1 MEVKDYYHILGVSEN
16 AGADEIK
23 KAYRVLAKKYHPDA
37 NNQDA
42 AAEAKF
48 KDISEAYAVLS
59 DPEKRQKYDQLRRFG
74 NTQPGGGDWFSFD
87 PSTFRRSGPGAPFEE
102 FGFSQGGGG
111 ISISDLLKEL
121 FGFEG
126 MARDHG
132 GATRSRTQPQRRPQQ
147 TAEIFISL
155 EDAARGTTK
164 LVEITST
171 RKCGRCH
178 GSGNVL
184 GQVCPT
190 CQGTGK
196 IKARKKIKLKIP
208 AGVEDGHKMVLR
220 GMGSDTSGKGNN
232 DLYVIVRIKPHKFF
246 KRRGNDIHCEVP
258 VDEDVLK
265 KGARIRVKTIDGK
278 KVEVTIPPNTEK
290 GKVFR
295 LPGLGVKKNG
305 SAGAQYVKVV

>member
-16 AGADEIK
+16 ASADEIK

-37 NNQDA
+37 NDQDA

-59 DPEKRQKYDQLRRFG
+59 DDEKRKKYDQLRRFG
-74 NTQPGGGDWFSFD
+74 SAQPGGGDWFSFD
-87 PSTFRRSGPGAPFEE
+87 PSTFRRSGGAAPFEE
-102 FGFSQGGGG
+102 FGFSQTGG

-132 GATRSRTQPQRRPQQ
+132 AASRPRPQARKRQQQ
-147 TAEIFISL
+147 TAEIAISL
-155 EDAARGTTK
+155 EDAVLGTTK
-164 LVEITST
+164 LVEVTST

-178 GSGNVL
+178 GTGNVL
-184 GQVCPT
+184 GKTCPT

-258 VDEDVLK
+258 VDDTVLQ
-265 KGARIRVKTIDGK
+265 KGARIRVKTIEGK